1 VCSGEVLRQ
10 QQVGRIAELERELMA
25 LRGRHTETI
34 QQLKKAFLQEKH
46 DCQANA
52 DRRISEMSKQANQ
65 VTDVLY
71 KYQLSL
77 IDTHDKIVDTAWQW
91 RRHGVDWGGHVHR
104 TFARGRC

>member
-1 VCSGEVLRQ
+1 VCVHDDTTAGVSGDARMLRFVRQVLRQ
-10 QQVGRIAELERELMA
+10 QQVGRIGELERELMA

-65 VTDVLY
+65 VC
-71 KYQLSL
+71 
-77 IDTHDKIVDTAWQW
+77 IDAL
-91 RRHGVDWGGHVHR
+91 
-104 TFARGRC
+104 